1 MPKIEPGPPEYC
13 NILVVSDWE
22 IVIPLNSTVSIVLSC
37 FTLYKVTNLLESEE
51 FETIRFTAEDLESI
65 VLGLEDYEYD
75 FTTEECAVEKS
86 IQLYQEIKYIC
97 EALEESITDLEIL
110 SELGY
115 IRASVYLIRSLF
127 V

>member
-1 MPKIEPGPPEYC
+1 MNTKLDILRGEVESIISSVENVIELC
-13 NILVVSDWE
+13 NDSE
-22 IVIPLNSTVSIVLSC
+22 
-37 FTLYKVTNLLESEE
+37 TNTKLLESEE

-65 VLGLEDYEYD
+65 VLGLEDFEYD

-97 EALEESITDLEIL
+97 EALEESITNQEIL

-115 IRASVYLIRSLF
+115 MRASVYLIRNLF